1 MLYFAISPSA
11 INPHC
16 GARLASALACLPQV
30 GIQLGAGA
38 ISFSATVCPLQSFVK
53 KKKRRSRPSGENRGL
68 VGNIKKNKKKT
79 TRAGEGGTWWMGEDG
94 GWVDT
99 KTTRGRRKKMLQ
111 NCLSVEV
118 RARPLMGDSIEQN
131 MYWRQRLCLL
141 PVPFQ

>member
-16 GARLASALACLPQV
+16 GARPASALACLPQV

-38 ISFSATVCPLQSFVK
+38 ISFSATVCPPQSFVK
-53 KKKRRSRPSGENRGL
+53 KAPELSRRRKQWARGKY
-68 VGNIKKNKKKT
+68 KKNKG
-79 TRAGEGGTWWMGEDG
+79 R
-94 GWVDT
+94 
-99 KTTRGRRKKMLQ
+99 RGRDMEKKMVDGWAQRRKGWKKILQ
-111 NCLSVEV
+111 NCLSAEV